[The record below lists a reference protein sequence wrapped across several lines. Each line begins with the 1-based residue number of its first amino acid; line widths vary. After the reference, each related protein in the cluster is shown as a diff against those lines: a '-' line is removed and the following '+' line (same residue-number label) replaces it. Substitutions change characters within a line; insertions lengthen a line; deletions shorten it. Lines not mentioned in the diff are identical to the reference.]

1 MLADGTITAPELLEL
16 YLERI
21 ARLDRELRSFRVV
34 LADSARQEAGV
45 AQDRLNAGERLPLL
59 GVPIAIKDDVDVA
72 GEVTTYG
79 SAAHGP
85 ARAQDAEV
93 VRRLREAGAVI
104 LGKTAVPEMMLWSF
118 TETLTYGATRN
129 PWNTDYTPGGS
140 SGGSGAAV
148 AAGLAPM
155 ALGSDGMGSIRIPST
170 WCGLFGIKPQR
181 DRVPLAPHDDA
192 WNGLSVNGPMARSVE
207 DAALFL
213 DVTAPGGEFPC
224 RGCNR
229 PPGRLRI
236 ALSTK
241 VPPPLTARVGKA
253 QRAAVDEAGAL
264 LRELGHNVISRD
276 PDYPLS
282 AVYGQALPRYFR
294 GAYDDVK
301 SLPRPERLE
310 ARTRTFAR
318 IGGLISDRRMNAI
331 RGAESEVAERVQ
343 SIFDDVD
350 VVLTPGTATGPSRVG
365 AYQRRGA
372 ISTLTLVAQRVPFQ
386 AMFNVTGQPAAVVP
400 WDLDGKGLPTSIQLV
415 GRPFDE
421 ATLLSLAA
429 QIEQARPWAA
439 APAAG
444 FLIHRLG
451 PRHVTL
457 KAKFSGHLSVTI
469 AIVLCMSASSPF
481 ACASSARIR
490 SVQMLYRTIPGSIS
504 TAANRSIADC
514 ASWISRSIPR
524 CSKASTRTLVAI
536 GTNITPPPSISSFT
550 TARDSSMAPSRSP
563 CSARS
568 CATKVSIIG
577 IAVLE

>member
-1 MLADGTITAPELLEL
+1 MLADGTITAPELLGL

-45 AQDRLNAGERLPLL
+45 AQERLNAGERLPLL

-85 ARAQDAEV
+85 ARSEDAEV
-93 VRRLREAGAVI
+93 VRRLRAAGAVI
-104 LGKTAVPEMMLWSF
+104 VGKTAVPEMMLWSF
-118 TETLTYGATRN
+118 TETLAYGVTRN
-129 PWNTDYTPGGS
+129 PWNTDYAPGGS

-148 AAGLAPM
+148 AAGLVAM
-155 ALGSDGMGSIRIPST
+155 ALGSDGMGSIRIPAT

-192 WNGLSVNGPMARSVE
+192 WNGLSVNGPMARTVE

-213 DVTAPGGEFPC
+213 DVTAPGGEFLAAAA
-224 RGCNR
+224 R

-253 QRAAVDEAGAL
+253 QRAAVEEAGAL
-264 LRELGHNVISRD
+264 LRELGHDVMSRD
-276 PDYPLS
+276 PDYPPS

-310 ARTRTFAR
+310 ARTRGFAR
-318 IGGLISDRRMNAI
+318 IGSLISDRRMNAI

-343 SIFDDVD
+343 SIYDDVD
-350 VVLTPGTATGPSRVG
+350 VVITPGTATGPSRVG

-372 ISTLTLVAQRVPFQ
+372 ISTLTLCGQRVPFQ
-386 AMFNVTGQPAAVVP
+386 AVFNVTGQPAAVVP
-400 WDLDGKGLPTSIQLV
+400 WGSDGNGVPTSIQLV
-415 GRPFDE
+415 GKPFDE
-421 ATLLSLAA
+421 ATLISLSA
-429 QIEQARPWAA
+429 QIEKTRPWAQ
-439 APAAG
+439 
-444 FLIHRLG
+444 R
-451 PRHVTL
+451 R
-457 KAKFSGHLSVTI
+457 
-469 AIVLCMSASSPF
+469 
-481 ACASSARIR
+481 
-490 SVQMLYRTIPGSIS
+490 
-504 TAANRSIADC
+504 
-514 ASWISRSIPR
+514 
-524 CSKASTRTLVAI
+524 
-536 GTNITPPPSISSFT
+536 PP
-550 TARDSSMAPSRSP
+550 
-563 CSARS
+563 
-568 CATKVSIIG
+568 VS
-577 IAVLE
+577 